1 MGSNRFS
8 KLPDI
13 SVYFI
18 TDNSF
23 GWSHEELMNK
33 VSKAGVKII
42 QFREKNEPT
51 KKLVEVGRKLK
62 EVSEDRKVKLIINDR
77 VDVALAINSDG
88 VHLGQDDMFLE
99 DARDLLGSDKII
111 GVSVKTVNEAIDA
124 ENKGADYLGVGSI
137 FSTSTKEDA
146 GEGIGLKRLNEISKK
161 VNIPIVGIG
170 GINKNN
176 ARKVVEN
183 GADGVA
189 IISEIADSGNPKKEA
204 QKLLKI
210 VKNH

>member
-1 MGSNRFS
+1 MGSNRFN

-18 TDNSF
+18 TDNGF
-23 GWSHEELMNK
+23 GWSHEELINK

-51 KKLVEVGRKLK
+51 KKLIEVGRKLK
-62 EVSEDRKVKLIINDR
+62 KVSEDRKVKLIVNDR

-88 VHLGQDDMFLE
+88 VHLGQNDMSIE

-111 GVSVKTVNEAIDA
+111 GASVKTVSEAIDA
-124 ENKGADYLGVGSI
+124 ENKGADYLGVGPI

-146 GEGIGLKRLNEISKK
+146 GEGIGLNRLNKISKK

-170 GINKNN
+170 GINKDN
-176 ARKVVEN
+176 AKKVVEN

-189 IISEIADSGNPKKEA
+189 IISDIANSSNPKKDA